1 MPSLTDYA
9 TFVAIIDAG
18 SLTSAAQRTARSL
31 QSVSRSLSEIEKDVG
46 VSLIRRTTRQMQTT
60 RAGLKF
66 YARIKTALADLEA
79 AHIEATEEAEEIA
92 GLIKVGSSTFFGP
105 TYIAPALS
113 IFLQRHPDVHA
124 DLVLAD
130 DFSDMLA
137 EGIDV
142 AVRIGALPDSGLLAR
157 RIAGLRRVAFAAPS
171 YLKAHGRPE
180 HPQDLKG
187 HACVVRT
194 QDQTTGRWE
203 FREDSQPLHVPVL
216 ARFKSD
222 NAAACNMA
230 VVSGLGIGLAPQWQI
245 KGPLARGDVELVL
258 EEFEPEPVPVHIV
271 WPQARALPTRVRL
284 FIDFLAARLAD
295 SLN

>member
-9 TFVAIIDAG
+9 TFAAIVEAG
-18 SLTSAAQRTARSL
+18 SLTAAAQRTERSL

-79 AHIEATEEAEEIA
+79 AHLEATEEAEEIA
-92 GLIKVGSSTFFGP
+92 GMLKVGSSTLFGP
-105 TYIAPALS
+105 AYIAPALS
-113 IFLQRHPDVHA
+113 IFLQRHPKLVA

-142 AVRIGALPDSGLLAR
+142 AVRIGALADSGLMAR
-157 RIAGLRRVAFAAPS
+157 RVAGLRRVAFAAPS
-171 YLKAHGRPE
+171 YLEAHGRP
-180 HPQDLKG
+180 HRPQDLKN
-187 HACVVRT
+187 HACVVRS
-194 QDQTTGRWE
+194 QDQSPDRWE
-203 FREDSQPLHVPVL
+203 FREASQPLQIAVS
-216 ARFKSD
+216 ARFSSD

-230 VVSGLGIGLAPQWQI
+230 VASGLGIGLAPQWQI
-245 KGPLARGDVELVL
+245 KELLASGEVELL
-258 EEFEPEPVPVHIV
+258 LDQFEPEPVPVHIV
-271 WPQARALPTRVRL
+271 WPKGHALPTRVRL
-284 FIDFLAARLAD
+284 FIDFLAARLAT
-295 SLN
+295 SLT